1 MKSVEEEMDESKTNA
16 LNDRLRLIR
25 RLSSQLSIIDLSEIP
40 EKNNI
45 WENV

>member
-1 MKSVEEEMDESKTNA
+1 MDESKTNA

-25 RLSSQLSIIDLSEIP
+25 RLSSQLSVIDLSEIP